1 MPRSVPAVAAQD
13 GGREFVFTT
22 EDFDRVRKLI
32 YEHAGISLAPGKR
45 DMVYSRLARRLRAHG
60 LTSFGDYLA
69 FLKTAGGQ
77 EWQAFTNSLTTN
89 LTAFFREEHH
99 FPVLAEHAKRAW
111 QKERRPLT
119 LWCAASSTGEEP
131 YSMAMTMV
139 EAFGSSTPPVRIL
152 ATDVDTSVLA
162 HAEAGVYGIERV
174 EKLAPE
180 RVKRFFLNGS
190 GGNAGTVTVRPELR
204 DLITFRRLNL
214 LDGAWPVRGPFDA
227 IFCRNVMIYFDKP
240 TQLAILEKFAPLL
253 PDGLLFVGH
262 SESLFHAAHL
272 FQPRGRTVY
281 ERARQGGATAEGGAA

>member
-1 MPRSVPAVAAQD
+1 
-13 GGREFVFTT
+13 
-22 EDFDRVRKLI
+22 
-32 YEHAGISLAPGKR
+32 
-45 DMVYSRLARRLRAHG
+45 
-60 LTSFGDYLA
+60 
-69 FLKTAGGQ
+69 
-77 EWQAFTNSLTTN
+77 
-89 LTAFFREEHH
+89 
-99 FPVLAEHAKRAW
+99 
-111 QKERRPLT
+111 
-119 LWCAASSTGEEP
+119 
-131 YSMAMTMV
+131 MAMTMV

-180 RVKRFFLNGS
+180 RVKRFFLKGS
-190 GGNAGTVTVRPELR
+190 GGNAGAVTVRPELR

-272 FQPRGRTVY
+272 FRPRGRTVY
-281 ERARQGGATAEGGAA
+281 EPARRGTAAAAGRSA